1 MSTYLG
7 SASYLV
13 ELGSSIADAYATIK
27 AELTSRG
34 YQFFGEG
41 TGATYSGYF
50 IPPATEE
57 VGNSYMREVCKMTV
71 SGTQILFQPANQS
84 LVMMPQVCRLWEKT
98 AGNVRAG
105 VRIGG
110 VLVQQDPATM
120 NAANTAAQNLRHLY
134 TALRESVDPAV
145 TQFSYEFLYPA
156 RQNADETNCCIIAQ
170 RKVPAAD
177 VTWVPNANTNGGI
190 LANSKSARIQN
201 ECPIPA
207 GHSLSIDLVSGFV
220 YYMQI
225 CSRGIAIATKTNTAF
240 YGPIHIVW
248 SNRASALANMPQ
260 GTDPRWVTP
269 IELFVGYDD
278 AASETDSHATPAK
291 AWGLPVA
298 FYSNAVGGSWDG
310 GHPISRHG
318 IRHKMMDLGNYTGY
332 GLDLDLDLLGSAMFT
347 WTDNVDN
354 DFQAHRVS
362 SPGFKSGIY
371 TTFGGGGGTNIVE
384 ATTPPCITDDWYKFT
399 GTATDE
405 SLLLVADT
413 VIKTSLVSNIPAG
426 SNPATIEVAD
436 ASAMKPSGNFVVGN
450 EAFEY
455 TGKSG
460 NVLTGVTR
468 SKYGTTAVSHFS
480 GDSVAQGMWFVKIN
494 GGLLFFGYNR
504 PSA

>member
-34 YQFFGEG
+34 YQFFGEE

-50 IPPATEE
+50 IPPVTEE
-57 VGNSYMREVCKMTV
+57 IGNSYMREVCKMTV

-98 AGNVRAG
+98 AGNVQAG
-105 VRIGG
+105 VTIGG

-156 RQNADETNCCIIAQ
+156 RQNAEEANCYIIAQ
-170 RKVPAAD
+170 QKVPAAD
-177 VTWVPNANTNGGI
+177 VTWVPNANTNGDI

-201 ECPIPA
+201 EYALQA

-248 SNRASALANMPQ
+248 SNRTPALANMPQ
-260 GTDPRWVTP
+260 GSDPRWVTP

-278 AASETDSHATPAK
+278 AANETDSHAHAAK
-291 AWGLPVA
+291 AWGLPVGFNSGA
-298 FYSNAVGGSWDG
+298 NGSSYNG

-318 IRHKMMDLGNYTGY
+318 IRHKMMDLGGSTGY
-332 GLDLDLDLLGSAMFT
+332 YLDFNLDLLGSAMFSG
-347 WTDNVDN
+347 TDKVGN

-362 SPGFKSGIY
+362 AAGFKSSTNVIF
-371 TTFGGGGGTNIVE
+371 TTSAASYVE
-384 ATTPPCITDDWYKFT
+384 ATIPPCITDDWYKFT

>member
-7 SASYLV
+7 SASHLV
-13 ELGSSIADAYATIK
+13 ELGSSIAQAYSTIK

-34 YQFFGEG
+34 YQFFGEE

-50 IPPATEE
+50 IPPVTEE
-57 VGNSYMREVCKMTV
+57 IGNSYMREVCKMTV

-98 AGNVRAG
+98 AGNVQAG
-105 VRIGG
+105 VTIGG

-134 TALRESVDPAV
+134 TALRESVDPTV

-156 RQNADETNCCIIAQ
+156 KQNANETGCYIIAHQ
-170 RKVPAAD
+170 KVPAAD
-177 VTWVPNANTNGGI
+177 VTWVPNANTNGDI

-201 ECPIPA
+201 EYALQA
-207 GHSLSIDLVSGFV
+207 GYSVTIDLVSGFV

-225 CSRGIAIATKTNTAF
+225 CSRGIAIATKTNADF
-240 YGPIHIVW
+240 YGPIHVVW
-248 SNRASALANMPQ
+248 SNRAPALANMPQ

-269 IELFVGYDD
+269 IELFIGYDD
-278 AASETDSHATPAK
+278 AADQTDSHAFVAK
-291 AWGLPVA
+291 AWGLPVG
-298 FYSNAVGGSWDG
+298 FKSNGTGSNYNG

-318 IRHKMMDLGNYTGY
+318 IRHKMMDLGGAPGTY
-332 GLDLDLDLLGSAMFT
+332 LPFAVDLLGSAMFT
-347 WTDNVDN
+347 GADNVGN

-362 SPGFKSGIY
+362 VPGFVSTNNMCFNSG
-371 TTFGGGGGTNIVE
+371 TTGYVM
-384 ATTPPCITDDWYKFT
+384 TTIPPCITDDWYKFT

-413 VIKTSLVSNIPAG
+413 VIKTSLVSSIPAG
-426 SNPATIEVAD
+426 SNPATIEVTD
-436 ASAMKPSGNFVVGN
+436 ASAMKSSGNFIVGD

-460 NVLTGVTR
+460 NVLTGTTR
-468 SKYGTTAVSHFS
+468 AKYGTTAVSHFS
-480 GDSVAQGMWFVKIN
+480 GDSVAQGLWFVKIK